1 MSARL
6 ATLSVCLI
14 VVLAAMAPAAH
25 AQFRSRYFSVNGS
38 VGFSAEAY
46 STTSLNARRAPATLQ
61 AYANVP
67 FNVLGFRSGVNLLYS
82 TDESRVR
89 QTVNKLGF
97 SGSWRWVSLGA
108 GDVSPTFS
116 KYSLSGVTIRGGMLQ
131 LTPGPFMLGAAAG
144 RSRRAVEAST
154 EARIGRAA
162 YEQWIYAAQ
171 VGFGKKE
178 GSHFHLIG
186 VVGRD
191 DTLSVAN
198 AGDVLPQENLSITPD
213 LGLRLFKG
221 KFQLKASAT
230 VSAFTRDTRSTAV
243 DDELDVPDFLT
254 NLFTPRTGS
263 RLDAAGEASMRVN
276 LKNGGLRASYERVQP
291 GFQSLGLART
301 RSDQESIRIQP
312 QLRLLDRK
320 LNLSGNVA
328 TFRNNLLGNRASTM
342 ERLQLGLTTQA
353 RLTTWLML
361 NVSYNQLDNTNT
373 PADLTAP
380 GAPSLQQDQRSQTV
394 LLSPTL
400 TLRKGN
406 TSHSVS
412 LSGSFQQMED
422 RSPAVVSGERAGND
436 FNNLSA
442 TLSYGVTLPSG
453 LSLNASSNWLESN
466 ASAVEVTVIGLN
478 TGLSYALF
486 NRTLTLGANGGLSRN
501 ESTIQRGA
509 TPLSTSA
516 SQLMLTTNA
525 SYRLKNGD
533 TIRITVRGLSNQQA
547 GNTAQSYQ
555 EVQSTL
561 RYEHRF

>member
-1 MSARL
+1 ML
-6 ATLSVCLI
+6 LSTVP
-14 VVLAAMAPAAH
+14 VAE

-67 FNVLGFRSGVNLLYS
+67 FNVLGFRSGINLLYS

-89 QTVNKLGF
+89 QSVNKLGF
-97 SGSWRWVSLGA
+97 SGTWRWVALGA
-108 GDVSPTFS
+108 GDVAPTFS

-144 RSRRAVEAST
+144 RSRRAIESTT
-154 EARIGRAA
+154 EARLGRAA
-162 YEQWIYAAQ
+162 FEQWIYAAQ

-178 GSHFHLIG
+178 GTHFHLIG

-191 DTLSVAN
+191 DTLSVAD
-198 AGDVLPQENLSITPD
+198 AGEVLPEENLSITPD
-213 LGLRLFKG
+213 IGLRLFKG
-221 KFQLKASAT
+221 AFQLQASAT

-243 DDELDVPDFLT
+243 DDELDLPEVLT

-263 RLDAAGEASMRVN
+263 RLDAAGEASMRLN
-276 LKNGGLRASYERVQP
+276 LKNGGLRATYERVQP

-312 QLRLLDRK
+312 QLRLFNRRF
-320 LNLSGNVA
+320 NVGGNVA

-342 ERLQLGLTTQA
+342 ERLQVGLNTQA
-353 RLTTWLML
+353 RLTTWLMV
-361 NVSYNQLDNTNT
+361 NVSFNQLANTNT
-373 PADLTAP
+373 PTDLAAP
-380 GAPSLQQDQRSQTV
+380 GALSLRQDQLSQTV
-394 LLSPTL
+394 LVSPTV
-400 TLRKGN
+400 TVRKGN
-406 TSHSVS
+406 SSHSVS
-412 LSGSFQQMED
+412 LSGSYQQMED
-422 RSPAVVSGERAGND
+422 RSPAVQSGERAGND
-436 FNNLSA
+436 FDNLSA

-453 LSLNASSNWLESN
+453 LSLNLSSNWLESN
-466 ASAVEVTVIGLN
+466 ASAVEVTVVGLN

-486 NRTLTLGANGGLSRN
+486 NRTLTLGVNGGLSRN
-501 ESTIQRGA
+501 ESDIKRGA
-509 TPLSTSA
+509 VPLTTSA

-533 TIRITVRGLSNQQA
+533 SIRLTVRGLSNQQS